1 MLLRIYT
8 NTQPKKKI
16 AGKKAAIFTPSE
28 PDFDIIIIWK
38 LTYSYT
44 HTLSL
49 IWHNVNFFLLL

>member
-8 NTQPKKKI
+8 NTQPKKI

-44 HTLSL
+44 HSL
-49 IWHNVNFFLLL
+49 LFDTMLISSYYYNV